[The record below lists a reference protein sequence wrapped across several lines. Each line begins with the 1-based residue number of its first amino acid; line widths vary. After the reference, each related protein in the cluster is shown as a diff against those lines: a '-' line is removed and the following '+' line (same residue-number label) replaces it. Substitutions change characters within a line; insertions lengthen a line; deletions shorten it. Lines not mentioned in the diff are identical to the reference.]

1 MKKRTAVIILVLVAA
16 FLLVETASVITYP
29 NEYKVIKTM
38 GKISRVTTEPGF
50 SLRIPLVQSE
60 TTISKSR
67 QLYDIAPT
75 EIYTSDKKKMEVDA
89 YIIWRVTDPIKFTQT
104 LNSSKASAESKIS
117 AMVYGALKATVSSTS
132 QEELIASR
140 DAALDMTVEEDILSD
155 VEIQDIT
162 SEDLQENAQAEDG
175 TQPAGS
181 APAADGTQPAENQ
194 PAGSAPAADGT
205 QPAENQPAGSAPAAD
220 GTQPA
225 ENQPAADGTQPQETS
240 EQPQETPDGMK
251 VIDEN
256 TRVISLSS
264 KILEQLDKDY
274 DPEQYGIEIQMVK
287 IKKLDLPDENKD
299 AVYNRMI
306 TERKNIAAA
315 YKAQGE
321 SEAQKIRNMTDRET
335 EVMLSEAN
343 AKAARLEAEGE
354 AEYMKILSDAYNDP
368 DKAEYYLFVRQLDA
382 AKKSLKNGNT
392 TLFLDSDSPL
402 ASIFENSGE

>member
-1 MKKRTAVIILVLVAA
+1 MKKHIGKILAALVVVY
-16 FLLVETASVITYP
+16 LLVNMAAVITYP
-29 NEYKVIKTM
+29 NQYKVIKTM

-50 SLRIPLVQSE
+50 SFRIPLIQSE
-60 TTISKSR
+60 TTISKAR

-89 YIIWRVTDPIKFTQT
+89 YIIWRVTDPVKFTQT
-104 LNSSKASAESKIS
+104 LNSSTASAESKIS
-117 AMVYGALKATVSSTS
+117 AMVYGSLKATVSSTS

-140 DAALDMTVEEDILSD
+140 DAALDKAEEDDALD
-155 VEIQDIT
+155 VEVQDIT
-162 SEDLQENAQAEDG
+162 SEDLKEDTEASSGAGSTGAAGTETTGTESKEQSKETEDG
-175 TQPAGS
+175 MT
-181 APAADGTQPAENQ
+181 
-194 PAGSAPAADGT
+194 
-205 QPAENQPAGSAPAAD
+205 
-220 GTQPA
+220 
-225 ENQPAADGTQPQETS
+225 
-240 EQPQETPDGMK
+240 

-256 TRVISLSS
+256 TRVISLSN
-264 KILEQLDKDY
+264 KILEQLNKDY

-321 SEAQKIRNMTDRET
+321 SEAQKIRNTTDRET
-335 EVMLSEAN
+335 AVMLSEAE
-343 AKAARLEAEGE
+343 ATADRLEAEGE
-354 AEYMKILSDAYNDP
+354 AEYMRILSDAYNDP

-382 AKKSLKNGNT
+382 AKKSLENGNT

-402 ASIFENSGE
+402 ASIFEQ

>member
-1 MKKRTAVIILVLVAA
+1 MKKHAGIVLILIIAVLVVISA
-16 FLLVETASVITYP
+16 ASVITYP

-50 SLRIPLVQSE
+50 SLRVPVVQSE
-60 TTISKSR
+60 TTISKAR

-89 YIIWRVTDPIKFTQT
+89 YIVWRVTDPVKFTQT
-104 LNSSKASAESKIS
+104 LNASRSSAENKIS

-140 DAALDMTVEEDILSD
+140 DAALEKGESEDGLPDLEVE
-155 VEIQDIT
+155 DIT
-162 SEDLQENAQAEDG
+162 SDELQEEEE
-175 TQPAGS
+175 T
-181 APAADGTQPAENQ
+181 
-194 PAGSAPAADGT
+194 
-205 QPAENQPAGSAPAAD
+205 
-220 GTQPA
+220 
-225 ENQPAADGTQPQETS
+225 QET
-240 EQPQETPDGMK
+240 QETDDGMK
-251 VIDEN
+251 KIDEN
-256 TRVISLSS
+256 TRGISLSS
-264 KILEQLDKDY
+264 KILEQLDRDY

-321 SEAQKIRNMTDRET
+321 SEAQKIRNTTDKET
-335 EVMLSEAN
+335 EVMLSEAE
-343 AKAARLEAEGE
+343 AKADQLEAEGE
-354 AEYMKILSDAYNDP
+354 AEYMRILSDAYNDP
-368 DKAEYYLFVRQLDA
+368 EKAEFYLFVRQLDA

-402 ASIFENSGE
+402 ASIFEGNGETSTGAED

>member
-1 MKKRTAVIILVLVAA
+1 MKKHVGKILAALVVVY
-16 FLLVETASVITYP
+16 LLVSMAAVITYP
-29 NEYKVIKTM
+29 NQYKVIKTM

-50 SLRIPLVQSE
+50 SLRIPMIQSE
-60 TTISKSR
+60 TTISKAR

-89 YIIWRVTDPIKFTQT
+89 YIIWRVTDPVKFTQT
-104 LNSSKASAESKIS
+104 LNSSTASAESKIS
-117 AMVYGALKATVSSTS
+117 AMVYGSLKATVSSTS

-140 DAALDMTVEEDILSD
+140 DAALDKAEEDDALD

-162 SEDLQENAQAEDG
+162 SEDLKEETGNTESSGNTENSEAGSTGTAGTGTESQEQSKETEDG
-175 TQPAGS
+175 MT
-181 APAADGTQPAENQ
+181 
-194 PAGSAPAADGT
+194 
-205 QPAENQPAGSAPAAD
+205 
-220 GTQPA
+220 
-225 ENQPAADGTQPQETS
+225 
-240 EQPQETPDGMK
+240 

-256 TRVISLSS
+256 TRVISLSN
-264 KILEQLDKDY
+264 KILEQLNKDY
-274 DPEQYGIEIQMVK
+274 NPEQYGIEIQMVK

-321 SEAQKIRNMTDRET
+321 SEAQKIRNTTDRET
-335 EVMLSEAN
+335 AVMLSEAE
-343 AKAARLEAEGE
+343 ATADRLEAEGE
-354 AEYMKILSDAYNDP
+354 AEYMRILSDAYNDP

-382 AKKSLKNGNT
+382 AKRSLENGNT

-402 ASIFENSGE
+402 ASIFEQSE

>member
-1 MKKRTAVIILVLVAA
+1 MIKKHPTVIIAALVIVYLIINMAA
-16 FLLVETASVITYP
+16 VITYP

-89 YIIWRVTDPIKFTQT
+89 YIIWKVTDPIKFTQT

-140 DAALDMTVEEDILSD
+140 DAALDMTVEEDTLSD

-162 SEDLQENAQAEDG
+162 SEELQEDAKAAEGDKTAAEGDQTAAGGDQTAAGGAGAEKTDG
-175 TQPAGS
+175 GK
-181 APAADGTQPAENQ
+181 E
-194 PAGSAPAADGT
+194 
-205 QPAENQPAGSAPAAD
+205 
-220 GTQPA
+220 
-225 ENQPAADGTQPQETS
+225 PQGEDAT
-240 EQPQETPDGMK
+240 EQPQETADGMT

-256 TRVISLSS
+256 TRVISLSN

-343 AKAARLEAEGE
+343 AKAAQLEAEGE
-354 AEYMKILSDAYNDP
+354 AEYMRILSGAYNDP
-368 DKAEYYLFVRQLDA
+368 EKAEYYLFVRQLDA
-382 AKKSLKNGNT
+382 AKKSLENGNT

-402 ASIFENSGE
+402 ASIFESSGE

>member
-1 MKKRTAVIILVLVAA
+1 MKKHAGIVLILIIAVLVVISA
-16 FLLVETASVITYP
+16 ASVITYP

-38 GKISRVTTEPGF
+38 GKISSVTTEHGF
-50 SLRIPLVQSE
+50 SLRVPVVQSE
-60 TTISKSR
+60 TTISKAR

-89 YIIWRVTDPIKFTQT
+89 YIVWRVTDPVKFTQT
-104 LNSSKASAESKIS
+104 LNASRSSAENKIS

-140 DAALDMTVEEDILSD
+140 DAALEKGESEDGLPDLEVE
-155 VEIQDIT
+155 DIT
-162 SEDLQENAQAEDG
+162 SDELQEEEE
-175 TQPAGS
+175 T
-181 APAADGTQPAENQ
+181 
-194 PAGSAPAADGT
+194 
-205 QPAENQPAGSAPAAD
+205 
-220 GTQPA
+220 
-225 ENQPAADGTQPQETS
+225 QETD
-240 EQPQETPDGMK
+240 DGMK
-251 VIDEN
+251 KIDEN

-264 KILEQLDKDY
+264 KILEQLDRDY

-321 SEAQKIRNMTDRET
+321 SEAQKIRNTTDKET
-335 EVMLSEAN
+335 AVMLSEAE
-343 AKAARLEAEGE
+343 AKADQLEAEGE
-354 AEYMKILSDAYNDP
+354 AEYMRILSNAYNDP
-368 DKAEYYLFVRQLDA
+368 DKAEFYLFVRQLDA
-382 AKKSLKNGNT
+382 AKKSLQNGNT

-402 ASIFENSGE
+402 ASIFEGNGETAAGSED

>member
-1 MKKRTAVIILVLVAA
+1 MKKRTAIIILVLVLVYLLGNMAA
-16 FLLVETASVITYP
+16 VITYP
-29 NEYKVIKTM
+29 NQYKVIKTM

-60 TTISKSR
+60 TTIQKSK

-89 YIIWRVTDPIKFTQT
+89 YIIWRVADPIKFTQT

-117 AMVYGALKATVSSTS
+117 AMVYGALKATVSATS

-140 DAALDMTVEEDILSD
+140 DSALDKSDEADSLSD
-155 VEIQDIT
+155 VNIQDMP
-162 SEDLQENAQAEDG
+162 SEEPE
-175 TQPAGS
+175 
-181 APAADGTQPAENQ
+181 
-194 PAGSAPAADGT
+194 
-205 QPAENQPAGSAPAAD
+205 
-220 GTQPA
+220 
-225 ENQPAADGTQPQETS
+225 
-240 EQPQETPDGMK
+240 DGMK

-256 TRVISLSS
+256 TKVISLSN
-264 KILEQLDKDY
+264 KILEQLNKDY

-315 YKAQGE
+315 YKAQGD
-321 SEAQKIRNMTDRET
+321 SEAQKIRNTTDRET
-335 EVMLSEAN
+335 AVMLSEAD
-343 AKAARLEAEGE
+343 AKAAQIEAEGE
-354 AEYMKILSDAYNDP
+354 AEYMKILSEAYNDP

-382 AKKSLKNGNT
+382 AKKSLENGNT

-402 ASIFENSGE
+402 ASIFENNGELTKEHIDVDRRNHS

>member
-16 FLLVETASVITYP
+16 FLLAETASVITYP

-50 SLRIPLVQSE
+50 SLRIPFVQSE

-89 YIIWRVTDPIKFTQT
+89 YIIWKVTDPIKFTQT

-162 SEDLQENAQAEDG
+162 SEDLQENAQAADGTQAANGTQAADGTQAQTTEGTQQQADG
-175 TQPAGS
+175 TQPQPADGTQ
-181 APAADGTQPAENQ
+181 PQAADGTQPA
-194 PAGSAPAADGT
+194 AG
-205 QPAENQPAGSAPAAD
+205 AE
-220 GTQPA
+220 
-225 ENQPAADGTQPQETS
+225 
-240 EQPQETPDGMK
+240 PQETPDGMK

-264 KILEQLDKDY
+264 KILEQLDRDY

-335 EVMLSEAN
+335 EIMLSEAN
-343 AKAARLEAEGE
+343 AKAAQLEAEGE

-402 ASIFENSGE
+402 ASIFESSGE

>member
-140 DAALDMTVEEDILSD
+140 DAALDMTVEEDTLSD

-175 TQPAGS
+175 TQPAS
-181 APAADGTQPAENQ
+181 GTQ
-194 PAGSAPAADGT
+194 PAADGT

>member
-1 MKKRTAVIILVLVAA
+1 MKKRTAIIILVLVLVYLLGNMAA
-16 FLLVETASVITYP
+16 VITYP
-29 NEYKVIKTM
+29 NQYKVIKTM

-60 TTISKSR
+60 TTIQKSK

-89 YIIWRVTDPIKFTQT
+89 YIIWRVADPIKFTQT

-117 AMVYGALKATVSSTS
+117 ALVYGALQATVSATS

-140 DAALDMTVEEDILSD
+140 DSALDKSDEADSLSD
-155 VEIQDIT
+155 VNIQDMP
-162 SEDLQENAQAEDG
+162 SEEPE
-175 TQPAGS
+175 
-181 APAADGTQPAENQ
+181 
-194 PAGSAPAADGT
+194 
-205 QPAENQPAGSAPAAD
+205 
-220 GTQPA
+220 
-225 ENQPAADGTQPQETS
+225 
-240 EQPQETPDGMK
+240 DGMK

-256 TRVISLSS
+256 TKVISLSN
-264 KILEQLDKDY
+264 KILEQLNKDY

-315 YKAQGE
+315 YKAQGD
-321 SEAQKIRNMTDRET
+321 SEAQKIRNTTDRET
-335 EVMLSEAN
+335 AVMLSEAD
-343 AKAARLEAEGE
+343 AKAAQIEAEGE
-354 AEYMKILSDAYNDP
+354 AEYMKILSEAYNDP

-382 AKKSLKNGNT
+382 AKKSLENGNT

-402 ASIFENSGE
+402 ASIFENNGE

>member
-1 MKKRTAVIILVLVAA
+1 MKKHIGKILAALVVIY
-16 FLLVETASVITYP
+16 LLVNMAAVITYP
-29 NEYKVIKTM
+29 NQYKVIKTM

-50 SLRIPLVQSE
+50 SLRIPLIQSE
-60 TTISKSR
+60 TTISKAR

-104 LNSSKASAESKIS
+104 LNSSTASAESKIS
-117 AMVYGALKATVSSTS
+117 AMVYGSLKATVSSTS

-140 DAALDMTVEEDILSD
+140 DAALDKAEEDDALD
-155 VEIQDIT
+155 VEVQDIT
-162 SEDLQENAQAEDG
+162 SEDLKEETEAGSGAGSTGETGTDATGTESQEQSKETEDG
-175 TQPAGS
+175 MT
-181 APAADGTQPAENQ
+181 
-194 PAGSAPAADGT
+194 
-205 QPAENQPAGSAPAAD
+205 
-220 GTQPA
+220 
-225 ENQPAADGTQPQETS
+225 
-240 EQPQETPDGMK
+240 

-256 TRVISLSS
+256 TRVISLSN
-264 KILEQLDKDY
+264 KILEQLNKDY

-321 SEAQKIRNMTDRET
+321 SEAQKIRNTTDRET
-335 EVMLSEAN
+335 AVMLSEAE
-343 AKAARLEAEGE
+343 ATADRLEAEGE
-354 AEYMKILSDAYNDP
+354 AEYMRILSDAYNDP

-382 AKKSLKNGNT
+382 AKKSLENGNT

-402 ASIFENSGE
+402 ASIFEHE

>member
-1 MKKRTAVIILVLVAA
+1 MKKHIGKILVALIVVY
-16 FLLVETASVITYP
+16 LLVNMAAVITYP
-29 NEYKVIKTM
+29 NQYKVIKTM

-50 SLRIPLVQSE
+50 SFRIPLVQSE
-60 TTISKSR
+60 TTISKAR

-89 YIIWRVTDPIKFTQT
+89 YIIWRVTDPVKFTQT
-104 LNSSKASAESKIS
+104 LNSSTASAESKIS

-140 DAALDMTVEEDILSD
+140 DAALDKAEEDDALD
-155 VEIQDIT
+155 VEVQDIT
-162 SEDLQENAQAEDG
+162 SEDLKEDTGGSSEGDVNETETDSHEQSKETEDG
-175 TQPAGS
+175 MT
-181 APAADGTQPAENQ
+181 
-194 PAGSAPAADGT
+194 
-205 QPAENQPAGSAPAAD
+205 
-220 GTQPA
+220 
-225 ENQPAADGTQPQETS
+225 
-240 EQPQETPDGMK
+240 

-256 TRVISLSS
+256 TRVISLSN
-264 KILEQLDKDY
+264 KILEQLNKDY

-321 SEAQKIRNMTDRET
+321 SEAQKIRNTTDRET
-335 EVMLSEAN
+335 AVMLSEAE
-343 AKAARLEAEGE
+343 ATADRLEAEGE
-354 AEYMKILSDAYNDP
+354 AEYMRILSDAYNDP

-382 AKKSLKNGNT
+382 AKKSLENGNT

-402 ASIFENSGE
+402 ASIFEQQE

>member
-1 MKKRTAVIILVLVAA
+1 MKKHIGKILAALVVVY
-16 FLLVETASVITYP
+16 LLVNMAAVITYP
-29 NEYKVIKTM
+29 NQYKVIKTM

-50 SLRIPLVQSE
+50 SFRIPLLQSE
-60 TTISKSR
+60 TTISKAR

-89 YIIWRVTDPIKFTQT
+89 YIIWRVTDPVKFTQT
-104 LNSSKASAESKIS
+104 LNSSTASAESKIS
-117 AMVYGALKATVSSTS
+117 AMVYGSLKATVSSTS

-140 DAALDMTVEEDILSD
+140 DAALDKAEEDDALD
-155 VEIQDIT
+155 VEVQDIT
-162 SEDLQENAQAEDG
+162 SEDLKEDTEASSGAGSTGAAGTETTGTESKEQSKETEDG
-175 TQPAGS
+175 MT
-181 APAADGTQPAENQ
+181 
-194 PAGSAPAADGT
+194 
-205 QPAENQPAGSAPAAD
+205 
-220 GTQPA
+220 
-225 ENQPAADGTQPQETS
+225 
-240 EQPQETPDGMK
+240 

-256 TRVISLSS
+256 TRVISLSN
-264 KILEQLDKDY
+264 KILEQLNKDY

-321 SEAQKIRNMTDRET
+321 SEAQKIRNTTDRET
-335 EVMLSEAN
+335 AVMLSEAE
-343 AKAARLEAEGE
+343 ATADRLEAEGE
-354 AEYMKILSDAYNDP
+354 AEYMRILSDAYNDP

-382 AKKSLKNGNT
+382 AKKSLENGNT

-402 ASIFENSGE
+402 ASIFEQSE

>member
-1 MKKRTAVIILVLVAA
+1 
-16 FLLVETASVITYP
+16 
-29 NEYKVIKTM
+29 
-38 GKISRVTTEPGF
+38 
-50 SLRIPLVQSE
+50 
-60 TTISKSR
+60 
-67 QLYDIAPT
+67 
-75 EIYTSDKKKMEVDA
+75 MEVDA

-162 SEDLQENAQAEDG
+162 SEDLQENAQAEAG

-181 APAADGTQPAENQ
+181 A
-194 PAGSAPAADGT
+194 SAADGT

>member
-1 MKKRTAVIILVLVAA
+1 MKKHTGKILAALVVVY
-16 FLLVETASVITYP
+16 LLVNMAAVITYP
-29 NEYKVIKTM
+29 NQYKVIKTM

-50 SLRIPLVQSE
+50 SFRIPLLQSE
-60 TTISKSR
+60 TTISKAR

-89 YIIWRVTDPIKFTQT
+89 YIIWRVTDPVKFTQT
-104 LNSSKASAESKIS
+104 LNSSTASAESKIS
-117 AMVYGALKATVSSTS
+117 AMVYGSLKATVSSTS

-140 DAALDMTVEEDILSD
+140 DAALDKAEEDDALD
-155 VEIQDIT
+155 VEVQDIT
-162 SEDLQENAQAEDG
+162 SEDLKEDTEASSGAGSTGAAGTETTGTESKEQSKETEDG
-175 TQPAGS
+175 MT
-181 APAADGTQPAENQ
+181 
-194 PAGSAPAADGT
+194 
-205 QPAENQPAGSAPAAD
+205 
-220 GTQPA
+220 
-225 ENQPAADGTQPQETS
+225 
-240 EQPQETPDGMK
+240 

-256 TRVISLSS
+256 TRVISLSN
-264 KILEQLDKDY
+264 KILEQLNKDY

-321 SEAQKIRNMTDRET
+321 SEAQKIRNTTDRET
-335 EVMLSEAN
+335 AVMLSEAE
-343 AKAARLEAEGE
+343 ATADRLEAEGE
-354 AEYMKILSDAYNDP
+354 AEYMRILSDAYNDP

-382 AKKSLKNGNT
+382 AKKSLENGNT

-402 ASIFENSGE
+402 ASIFEQE

>member
-1 MKKRTAVIILVLVAA
+1 MKKRPTVIIVALVIVYLIINMAA
-16 FLLVETASVITYP
+16 VITYP

-89 YIIWRVTDPIKFTQT
+89 YIIWKVTDPVKFTQT

-117 AMVYGALKATVSSTS
+117 AMVYGALKATVSATS

-140 DAALDMTVEEDILSD
+140 DAALDMTVEEDTLSD

-162 SEDLQENAQAEDG
+162 SEELQEDAKTAEDG
-175 TQPAGS
+175 QTTSGGDQTAEGGGQTEEGGTGS
-181 APAADGTQPAENQ
+181 EKTDGAKE
-194 PAGSAPAADGT
+194 
-205 QPAENQPAGSAPAAD
+205 
-220 GTQPA
+220 
-225 ENQPAADGTQPQETS
+225 PQGEDTT
-240 EQPQETPDGMK
+240 EQPQETADGMT

-256 TRVISLSS
+256 TRVISLSN

-343 AKAARLEAEGE
+343 AKAAQLEAEGE
-354 AEYMKILSDAYNDP
+354 AEYMRILSGAYNDP
-368 DKAEYYLFVRQLDA
+368 EKAEYYLFVRQLDA
-382 AKKSLKNGNT
+382 AKKSLENGNT

-402 ASIFENSGE
+402 ASIFQGSGE

>member
-1 MKKRTAVIILVLVAA
+1 MKKHTGKILAALVVVY
-16 FLLVETASVITYP
+16 LLVNMAAVITYP
-29 NEYKVIKTM
+29 NQYKVIKTM

-50 SLRIPLVQSE
+50 SFRIPLLQSE
-60 TTISKSR
+60 TTISKAR

-89 YIIWRVTDPIKFTQT
+89 YIIWRVTDPVKFTQT
-104 LNSSKASAESKIS
+104 LNSSTASAESKIS
-117 AMVYGALKATVSSTS
+117 AMVYGSLKATVSSTS

-140 DAALDMTVEEDILSD
+140 DAALDKTEEDDALD
-155 VEIQDIT
+155 VEVQDIT
-162 SEDLQENAQAEDG
+162 SEDLKEDTEASSGAGSTGAAGTETTGTESKEQSKETEDG
-175 TQPAGS
+175 MT
-181 APAADGTQPAENQ
+181 
-194 PAGSAPAADGT
+194 
-205 QPAENQPAGSAPAAD
+205 
-220 GTQPA
+220 
-225 ENQPAADGTQPQETS
+225 
-240 EQPQETPDGMK
+240 

-256 TRVISLSS
+256 TRVISLSN
-264 KILEQLDKDY
+264 KILEQLNKDY

-321 SEAQKIRNMTDRET
+321 SEAQKIRNTTDRET
-335 EVMLSEAN
+335 AVMLSEAE
-343 AKAARLEAEGE
+343 ATADRLEAEGE
-354 AEYMKILSDAYNDP
+354 AEYMRILSDAYNDP

-382 AKKSLKNGNT
+382 AKKSLENGNT

-402 ASIFENSGE
+402 ASIFEQ

>member
-140 DAALDMTVEEDILSD
+140 DAALDMTVEEDTLSD

-181 APAADGTQPAENQ
+181 A
-194 PAGSAPAADGT
+194 SAADGT

>member
-1 MKKRTAVIILVLVAA
+1 MKKHTGKILAALVVVY
-16 FLLVETASVITYP
+16 LLVNMAAVITYP
-29 NEYKVIKTM
+29 NQYKVIKTM

-50 SLRIPLVQSE
+50 SFRIPLLQSE
-60 TTISKSR
+60 TTISKAR

-89 YIIWRVTDPIKFTQT
+89 YIIWRVTDPVKFTQT
-104 LNSSKASAESKIS
+104 LNSSTASAESKIS
-117 AMVYGALKATVSSTS
+117 AMVYGSLKATVSSTS

-140 DAALDMTVEEDILSD
+140 DAALDKAEEDDALD
-155 VEIQDIT
+155 VEVQDIT
-162 SEDLQENAQAEDG
+162 SEDLKEDTEASSGAGSTGAAGTETTGTESKEQSKETEDG
-175 TQPAGS
+175 MT
-181 APAADGTQPAENQ
+181 
-194 PAGSAPAADGT
+194 
-205 QPAENQPAGSAPAAD
+205 
-220 GTQPA
+220 
-225 ENQPAADGTQPQETS
+225 
-240 EQPQETPDGMK
+240 

-256 TRVISLSS
+256 TRVISLSN
-264 KILEQLDKDY
+264 KILEQLNKDY

-321 SEAQKIRNMTDRET
+321 SEAQKIRNTTDRET
-335 EVMLSEAN
+335 AVMLSEAE
-343 AKAARLEAEGE
+343 ATADRLEAEGE
-354 AEYMKILSDAYNDP
+354 AEYMRILSDAYNDP

-382 AKKSLKNGNT
+382 AKKSLENGNT

-402 ASIFENSGE
+402 ASIFEQ

>member
-175 TQPAGS
+175 TQPAS
-181 APAADGTQPAENQ
+181 GTQ
-194 PAGSAPAADGT
+194 
-205 QPAENQPAGSAPAAD
+205 PAAD

>member
-1 MKKRTAVIILVLVAA
+1 MKKRTAVIILVLAA
-16 FLLVETASVITYP
+16 VFLLAETASVITYP

-140 DAALDMTVEEDILSD
+140 DAALDMTVEEDTLSD

-175 TQPAGS
+175 TQPAENQPAGS
-181 APAADGTQPAENQ
+181 ASAADGTQPAENQ
-194 PAGSAPAADGT
+194 PAGNQPAADGT
-205 QPAENQPAGSAPAAD
+205 QPAGSAPAAD
-220 GTQPA
+220 GTQPQDTA
-225 ENQPAADGTQPQETS
+225 